1 MNVILNVIFIRE
13 TKRPQI
19 DSKYLGENQFNFIYE
34 ILRTTHILLGIY
46 NLCKKPNMGQ
56 FNICSLILEL
66 STKI

>member
-34 ILRTTHILLGIY
+34 ILRTNYIFFGMY

-56 FNICSLILEL
+56 FNIYSLILEL